1 MGYPLVS
8 DHQKFI
14 FILIPIPIVYSIL
27 KVRITKFA
35 THFNDIVNW
44 SKICSRKLFI
54 NNKFYRIKYLPFRK
68 KKNSAFI
75 VIARYY
81 LILLLPLK
89 QCGHEET
96 APGPYEIKQIS

>member
-1 MGYPLVS
+1 MMGYPLVS

-68 KKNSAFI
+68 KKKKKKKKK
-75 VIARYY
+75 
-81 LILLLPLK
+81 ILP
-89 QCGHEET
+89 
-96 APGPYEIKQIS
+96 S